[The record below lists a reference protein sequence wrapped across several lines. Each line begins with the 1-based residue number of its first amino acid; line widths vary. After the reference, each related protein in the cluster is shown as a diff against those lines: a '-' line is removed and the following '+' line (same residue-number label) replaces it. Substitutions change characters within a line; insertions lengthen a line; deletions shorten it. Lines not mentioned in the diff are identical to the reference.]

1 MANNIASSNVSV
13 LARKPLKWT
22 NLAVLIPDILASSS
36 SCKPKYLLGKFINSS
51 FDSLDIV
58 IGFTLYPPLLDG
70 RIIIFI
76 SLAFGFVDVNIASW
90 YGKYSSSIKILSWT
104 LSISVDTFFVAFIL
118 AYSLFN
124 KLSNIISDVISA
136 LSK

>member
-1 MANNIASSNVSV
+1 MALLARRIASSNVSV
-13 LARKPLKWT
+13 LARTPLRWT
-22 NLAVLIPDILASSS
+22 SLAVLIPDILASSS

-76 SLAFGFVDVNIASW
+76 SLAFGFVEVNIASW
-90 YGKYSSSIKILSWT
+90 YGKYSSSIKMLSFT
-104 LSISVDTFFVAFIL
+104 VSINEDTFLVAFIFV
-118 AYSLFN
+118 LFYRLHHN
-124 KLSNIISDVISA
+124 
-136 LSK
+136 